1 MRTECKSPGT
11 HMISKTIGSRG
22 GVLEELAT
30 DVRGESEKILFFVS
44 RTLEGGAKLSGIGM
58 KDNFPET
65 DRVTRVCRERS
76 DELSP
81 IVRTSESRATDA
93 SGTTGFSG
101 SDESIPVSQT

>member
-1 MRTECKSPGT
+1 
-11 HMISKTIGSRG
+11 MISMTTGSR

-30 DVRGESEKILFFVS
+30 DERDESENILFFVS
-44 RTLEGGAKLSGIGM
+44 RVLGGGAKLSGIGM

-93 SGTTGFSG
+93 TGFSG
-101 SDESIPVSQT
+101 TDESLTISQT